1 MTPIGALPISPMAAT
16 DLERLFL
23 DNLAL
28 IDRIVAS
35 TCRRNRLTKEES
47 EDFASVVKLKLLA
60 DDYGVLRKFTGKCN
74 GSLRNYLVVVVQHA
88 YQDHRNHLW
97 GKWRPSAEAR
107 RLGPLA
113 MKLDTM
119 LHRDGLTLDEACAL
133 AAPGDREEMQRL
145 ATKLP
150 PRAKRRMEDV
160 QQLER
165 LPSSD
170 RSPEAVLIDR
180 ERETV
185 GDALE
190 RVLAE
195 AVKSLKPDD
204 KALLHLRL
212 ERHLSLASVAKAY
225 GVDARQLYRRW
236 ELLIKQLR
244 AQLEKSGYGPAQ
256 VAWMLDPG
264 AADGRAESFAGPS
277 HRSG

>member
-1 MTPIGALPISPMAAT
+1 MADT

-60 DDYGVLRKFTGKCN
+60 DDYAVLRKFTGNCKAT
-74 GSLRNYLVVVVQHA
+74 LRGYLIAVVQHA

-113 MKLDTM
+113 TKLDTL

-133 AAPGDREEMQRL
+133 ADPADREEMQRL
-145 ATKLP
+145 ASKLA

-165 LPSSD
+165 LPSGD
-170 RSPEAVLIDR
+170 RTPEAVLIDR
-180 ERETV
+180 ER
-185 GDALE
+185 DAVLE
-190 RVLAE
+190 ALGRVLAE
-195 AVKSLKPDD
+195 ALEGLKAED
-204 KALLHLRL
+204 KLLLHLRL
-212 ERHLSLASVAKAY
+212 ERRLSLASVAKAY
-225 GVDARQLYRRW
+225 GVDARKLYRQW

-244 AQLEKSGYGPAQ
+244 ARLEKSGYGPGQ
-256 VAWMLDPG
+256 VAWILDPG
-264 AADGRAESFAGPS
+264 SAGGGGAGAES
-277 HRSG
+277 

>member
-1 MTPIGALPISPMAAT
+1 MADI

-28 IDRIVAS
+28 IDRIVGS

-74 GSLRNYLVVVVQHA
+74 ASLRGYLIAVVQHT

-113 MKLDTM
+113 VKLDTM

-145 ATKLP
+145 ASKLP
-150 PRAKRRMEDV
+150 RRAKRHMEDV
-160 QQLER
+160 QELEQV
-165 LPSSD
+165 PSGD
-170 RSPEAVLIDR
+170 RSPEAALIDR

-185 GDALE
+185 GEALE

-195 AVKSLKPDD
+195 ALEGLKPED
-204 KALLHLRL
+204 KLLLHLRL
-212 ERHLSLASVAKAY
+212 EQHLSLASVAKAY
-225 GVDARQLYRRW
+225 GVDPRHVYRRW

-244 AQLEKSGYGPAQ
+244 TRLEKSGYGHSQ
-256 VAWMLDPG
+256 IAWILDPG
-264 AADGRAESFAGPS
+264 AADAREKTFGGPS
-277 HRSG
+277 SRPG

>member
-1 MTPIGALPISPMAAT
+1 MASM

-47 EDFASVVKLKLLA
+47 EDFASVVKLKLIA
-60 DDYGVLRKFTGKCN
+60 NDYEVLRKFSGKCVSIR
-74 GSLRNYLVVVVQHA
+74 GYLIAVVQHA

-113 MKLDTM
+113 IKLDTM

-150 PRAKRRMEDV
+150 PRAKRRMEDA
-160 QQLER
+160 QQLEQV
-165 LPSSD
+165 PSKD
-170 RSPEAVLIDR
+170 RSPEARLLDN
-180 ERETV
+180 EREV
-185 GDALE
+185 VADDLE

-195 AVKSLKPDD
+195 AVEGLTPEDR
-204 KALLHLRL
+204 LLLQLRL

-225 GVDARQLYRRW
+225 GVEARQLYRRW
-236 ELLIKQLR
+236 ELLIRQLR
-244 AQLEKSGYGPAQ
+244 TRLESSGYGPRQ
-256 VAWMLDPG
+256 VAWVLDPG
-264 AADGRAESFAGPS
+264 AAEGREELAARPS
-277 HRSG
+277 HRAG

>member
-1 MTPIGALPISPMAAT
+1 MADT

-60 DDYGVLRKFTGKCN
+60 DDYAVLRKFTGKCN
-74 GSLRNYLVVVVQHA
+74 GSLRGYLVAVVQHA

-133 AAPGDREEMQRL
+133 AEPGDREEMQRL

-150 PRAKRRMEDV
+150 PRARRRMEDV
-160 QQLER
+160 QQLEQV
-165 LPSSD
+165 PSSD
-170 RSPEAVLIDR
+170 RTPEAVLIDR

-185 GDALE
+185 GDTLE

-195 AVKSLKPDD
+195 AVAALKAED
-204 KALLHLRL
+204 KLLLHLRL
-212 ERHLSLASVAKAY
+212 ERRLSLASVAKAY
-225 GVDARQLYRRW
+225 GVDPRQVYRRW

-244 AQLEKSGYGPAQ
+244 TRLEKSGYGPSQ
-256 VAWMLDPG
+256 IAWILDSG
-264 AADGRAESFAGPS
+264 AADARAEAFAGPS
-277 HRSG
+277 SRSG